1 MSVEGIFRICV
12 VSLLFLSGMMGGV
25 CAMDKENDGVIV
37 PAPLKAGDTVAIVAP
52 AGRVREGDV
61 EAAAEIMRSHG
72 WVPVIGRNALGREG
86 TYSGTDVERYA
97 DVRDAVLDESVRA
110 IVCARGGYGVVHL
123 LDSLDALPWR
133 ENAKWVVGFS
143 DISALHA
150 LLRRHGVASVHGPM
164 CRYISADGGDNDDAR
179 ELFGLLEGDRP
190 DYVVAPHEYNREGTA
205 TGVLTGGNLAVLT
218 GLVGTPYDVFRPG
231 TVLVIEDVNEPIY
244 KVERMLYQLR
254 LSGVLSRLAGLIV
267 GQFTHY
273 SADDNYES
281 MECMIRDMVSP
292 YGYPVAFDV
301 PIGHN
306 GHCMPLIESVPV
318 TLTVTA
324 DGVSIRQ

>member
-1 MSVEGIFRICV
+1 MLSV
-12 VSLLFLSGMMGGV
+12 MTDNV
-25 CAMDKENDGVIV
+25 CAMDMYDQVIV

-52 AGRVREGDV
+52 AGRARVGDV
-61 EAAAEIMRSHG
+61 EAAAEIMRAHG
-72 WVPVIGRNALGREG
+72 WVPVIGRNALGCEG
-86 TYSGTDVERYA
+86 TYSGTDEERLA
-97 DVRDAVLDESVRA
+97 DVRDALLDESVRA

-150 LLRRHGVASVHGPM
+150 LLQRHGVASVHGPM

-179 ELFGLLEGDRP
+179 ELFGVLEGDRP
-190 DYVVAPHEYNREGTA
+190 DYAVAPHEYNREGTA
-205 TGVLTGGNLAVLT
+205 TGVVTGGNLAVLS

-231 TVLVIEDVNEPIY
+231 TMLVIEDVNEPIY

-254 LSGVLSRLAGLIV
+254 LSGVLPRLAGLIV

-273 SADDNYES
+273 RPDDNYES
-281 MECMIRDMVSP
+281 MERMIRDMVSP

-301 PIGHN
+301 PIGHD
-306 GHCMPLIESVPV
+306 GRCMPLIEGVPV

-324 DGVSIRQ
+324 DGVSISQ